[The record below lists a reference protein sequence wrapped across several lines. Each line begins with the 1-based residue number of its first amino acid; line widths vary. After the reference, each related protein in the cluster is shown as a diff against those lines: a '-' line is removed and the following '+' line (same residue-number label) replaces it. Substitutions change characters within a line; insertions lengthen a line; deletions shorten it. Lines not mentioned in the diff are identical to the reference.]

1 MAEECRVLLDLDQ
14 RRSNAPLIYKDRFA
28 LDRCPSSV
36 RPREVDMKSMVIG
49 VSILAL
55 AIIASSGAGYSQGID
70 VGKNEYL
77 KSCAICHGTAGKG
90 DGSIAQYLRRNPA
103 NLTKLSES
111 NFGVF
116 PFARVYDVIDGRF
129 EVETHGR
136 RDMPVW
142 GEAFQPAPSSAP
154 FRLFP
159 NDISKELAESIVRAR
174 VLALI
179 DYIFSL
185 QAK

>member
-1 MAEECRVLLDLDQ
+1 M
-14 RRSNAPLIYKDRFA
+14 RSICIAISTISLA
-28 LDRCPSSV
+28 LVGSSV
-36 RPREVDMKSMVIG
+36 
-49 VSILAL
+49 
-55 AIIASSGAGYSQGID
+55 AGHAQGID

-90 DGSIAQYLRRNPA
+90 DGSIAHLLRRNPVD
-103 NLTKLSES
+103 LTKLSES

-142 GEAFQPAPSSAP
+142 GEAFLPTKSSIES
-154 FRLFP
+154 RLFP
-159 NDISKELAESIVRAR
+159 NDVSKELAESIVRAR
-174 VLALI
+174 ILALI

-185 QAK
+185 QNKSK

>member
-1 MAEECRVLLDLDQ
+1 M
-14 RRSNAPLIYKDRFA
+14 RSIVIAILISA
-28 LDRCPSSV
+28 S
-36 RPREVDMKSMVIG
+36 
-49 VSILAL
+49 
-55 AIIASSGAGYSQGID
+55 AIIASSGAGHAQGID
-70 VGKNEYL
+70 IGKNEYL

-90 DGSIAQYLRRNPA
+90 DGSIVQYLKLNPTD
-103 NLTKLSES
+103 LTKLSES

-129 EVETHGR
+129 EVAIHGR

-142 GEAFQPAPSSAP
+142 GEAFQPVPSSTQ

-159 NDISKELAESIVRAR
+159 NDVSKELAESIVRTR

>member
-1 MAEECRVLLDLDQ
+1 MRSIVLGV
-14 RRSNAPLIYKDRFA
+14 LISAAF
-28 LDRCPSSV
+28 
-36 RPREVDMKSMVIG
+36 
-49 VSILAL
+49 
-55 AIIASSGAGYSQGID
+55 IAGSGAGYAQGID

-90 DGSIAQYLRRNPA
+90 DGNIAHLLRKNPA
-103 NLTKLSES
+103 DLTKLSES

-129 EVETHGR
+129 EVEIHGR
-136 RDMPVW
+136 RNMPVW
-142 GEAFQPAPSSAP
+142 GDAFQPAPGSAQLG
-154 FRLFP
+154 LFP
-159 NDISKELAESIVRAR
+159 SAISKELAESIVRAR

>member
-1 MAEECRVLLDLDQ
+1 M
-14 RRSNAPLIYKDRFA
+14 RSIVIAILISA
-28 LDRCPSSV
+28 S
-36 RPREVDMKSMVIG
+36 
-49 VSILAL
+49 
-55 AIIASSGAGYSQGID
+55 AIIANSGAGHAQGID

-77 KSCAICHGTAGKG
+77 KSCAICHGTEGKG
-90 DGSIAQYLRRNPA
+90 DGSIVQYLKLIPTD
-103 NLTKLSES
+103 LTKLSES

-129 EVETHGR
+129 EVATYGR

-142 GEAFQPAPSSAP
+142 GEAFQPVPSSTQ

-159 NDISKELAESIVRAR
+159 NDISKELAESIVRTR

>member
-1 MAEECRVLLDLDQ
+1 M
-14 RRSNAPLIYKDRFA
+14 RSICFGIAI
-28 LDRCPSSV
+28 SSV
-36 RPREVDMKSMVIG
+36 ALIG
-49 VSILAL
+49 SPV
-55 AIIASSGAGYSQGID
+55 AGHTQGID
-70 VGKNEYL
+70 IGKNEYL
-77 KSCAICHGTAGKG
+77 KSCAICHGMAGKG
-90 DGSIAQYLRRNPA
+90 DGSIVQFLKRNA
-103 NLTKLSES
+103 TDLTKLSES

-116 PFARVYDVIDGRF
+116 PFVHVYDVIDGRF

-142 GEAFQPAPSSAP
+142 GEPFQPAPSSTQ

-159 NDISKELAESIVRAR
+159 NDLSKEMAESIVRAR

>member
-1 MAEECRVLLDLDQ
+1 MRAIC
-14 RRSNAPLIYKDRFA
+14 IGI
-28 LDRCPSSV
+28 SV
-36 RPREVDMKSMVIG
+36 FL
-49 VSILAL
+49 LAL
-55 AIIASSGAGYSQGID
+55 TGSAVASHAQVID
-70 VGKNEYL
+70 IGKNEYL
-77 KSCAICHGTAGKG
+77 KSCAICHGMAGKG
-90 DGSIAQYLRRNPA
+90 DGSIAHLLRRNPA
-103 NLTKLSES
+103 DLTKLSES

-129 EVETHGR
+129 EVEIHGR

-142 GEAFQPAPSSAP
+142 GEAFLATPSSAQ

-159 NDISKELAESIVRAR
+159 NDVSKELAESIVRAR

-179 DYIFSL
+179 DYIFTL